1 MAGPLT
7 VGGHWEGA
15 QRMGLWRVAPSHRD
29 LDVGSAGMA
38 APLVDLWE
46 PL

>member
-7 VGGHWEGA
+7 VGGHSEGA
-15 QRMGLWRVAPSHRD
+15 QRMGLWTVAPFHRD
-29 LDVGSAGMA
+29 LDVGSAGTA
-38 APLVDLWE
+38 APLVGLWE